1 MSTIQNTSCVA
12 LVTLEGSTEI
22 RKSSTGLG
30 VLCTGVLCASE
41 FNTAAIMAEM
51 MILENS
57 MISLCKK
64 N

>member
-1 MSTIQNTSCVA
+1 MA

-22 RKSSTGLG
+22 RKSSTVLG
-30 VLCTGVLCASE
+30 VLCTGALCASE
-41 FNTAAIMAEM
+41 FNTVAIMAEM

>member
-1 MSTIQNTSCVA
+1 MA

-30 VLCTGVLCASE
+30 VLCMGALCASE